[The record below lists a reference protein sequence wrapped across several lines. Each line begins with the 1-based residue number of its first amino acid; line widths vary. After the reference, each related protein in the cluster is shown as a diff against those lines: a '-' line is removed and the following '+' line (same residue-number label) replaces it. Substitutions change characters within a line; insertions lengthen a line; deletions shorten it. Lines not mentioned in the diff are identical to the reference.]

1 MLHDKTESLFP
12 AGRAARKATIMRVA
26 ARLTATSEDAASVR
40 TAAFVL
46 YPTYVP
52 YCLCCSAA

>member
-1 MLHDKTESLFP
+1 MLHEKTESLSP

-26 ARLTATSEDAASVR
+26 ARLTATSEEGASIR
-40 TAAFVL
+40 TAAFLL

-52 YCLCCSAA
+52 HCLCCRAA